1 MKSYQ
6 SDAATPRVRSFVCF
20 LIMWRQL

>member
-6 SDAATPRVRSFVCF
+6 SDAATPRVWSFVCF